1 MPPPPSPVGGV
12 LGCRLDCLPPP
23 HSLYEVGPHF
33 YCWVILYRYRG
44 GRGVPGGVPGFCFSM
59 PVGGGWHNSSPS
71 PPPPTPPPSPSGT
84 EHYRDQRGGTCS
96 PQPPLFVGGVLSHR
110 RTQCGGR
117 PVASPPPPFPS
128 QGNLQWG
135 GTPIAPQDQID
146 PRPPMSVTHS
156 PSGCGWVLLRT
167 PPRPVLEQ
175 PPPILGPLGGG
186 QSVTLHPGVPPR
198 GSSSPPP
205 PLFIPLRLHLPA
217 AIPPPS
223 PPPPRARAA
232 PPSGGAPQ
240 PCLQPPPSR
249 GGSGL
254 FYFCKIK

>member
-135 GTPIAPQDQID
+135 GTPIAPRTKLTPAPQ
-146 PRPPMSVTHS
+146 
-156 PSGCGWVLLRT
+156 CLLPT
-167 PPRPVLEQ
+167 APLGVGGSFCVPPRPVLEQ

-217 AIPPPS
+217 AIPPS
-223 PPPPRARAA
+223 PPPP
-232 PPSGGAPQ
+232 PVPE
-240 PCLQPPPSR
+240 LPPPR
-249 GGSGL
+249 GGPRSHVYSPPHPGGGRG
-254 FYFCKIK
+254 FSIFAK